1 MKRFK
6 RDADR
11 LGNYYTIVINDEDRV
26 LMSNQNGIACSLAS
40 VYLGGSGKGHEHD
53 CEQVRKAA
61 HEGLAALRQVS
72 GYKWTELP
80 AAKSDLTEKQ
90 KDQIRSALNEMF
102 NGIAEDCGLSLDQ
115 APTAK
120 AFMEGLLR
128 KQPASNFVL

>member
-11 LGNYYTIVINDEDRV
+11 LGNYYIIVINDNGSV
-26 LMSNQNGIACSLAS
+26 LMSNQAGVNCSLAS
-40 VYLGGSGKGHEHD
+40 VYNGNCNGTEMASK
-53 CEQVRKAA
+53 QVRQAA
-61 HEGLAALRQVS
+61 LEGLDSLKRVTR
-72 GYKWTELP
+72 YNWTELP
-80 AAKSDLTEKQ
+80 AAKSDLTERQ

-115 APTAK
+115 APSAK